1 MVAEGR
7 AETIDVSVGTL
18 DEGIL
23 RSNSEIVPWKY
34 GWYKDILGW
43 MRELLPSE
51 EKVEGLA
58 PK

>member
-1 MVAEGR
+1 LVPEGR
-7 AETIDVSVGTL
+7 TERIDVSAETL

-34 GWYKDILGW
+34 AWYKDILGW
-43 MRELLPSE
+43 MRGLLPSE